1 MNTMTNRGKRPNQ
14 QTGKLKALLLT
25 GSVIATLAGMQV
37 LPLQEPAATEMPATA
52 GEPVT
57 IVVPAADG
65 AVITLP
71 PANRKAQLELNPIPQ
86 AVQPQINPVART
98 RSSR

>member
-1 MNTMTNRGKRPNQ
+1 MNTMTDRGRRPNQ
-14 QTGKLKALLLT
+14 QTGKLKVLFLT
-25 GSVIATLAGMQV
+25 GSVIATLAGMQI
-37 LPLQEPAATEMPATA
+37 LPLQETASTGMPAPVS
-52 GEPVT
+52 EPVT

-65 AVITLP
+65 AAITLP